1 MAGSVCKVILIGNL
15 GRDPEVK
22 SFQSGGKV
30 CNLSIATSEQ
40 WRDKQSGDRK
50 ERTEWHRVVV
60 FNENL
65 VGVCER
71 FLKKGSKVYLEGSL
85 ETRKYEKDGRET
97 YTTEIVLRPY
107 RGELTLLD
115 GAPDREG
122 EAPAG
127 DYGNSAGSYG
137 GRYERPS
144 AASAGDQR
152 RAGTRASAPLD
163 DDLSDSIPF

>member
-1 MAGSVCKVILIGNL
+1 MAGSVNKCIIIGHL
-15 GRDPEVK
+15 GRDPEIK
-22 SFQSGGKV
+22 SFQNGGRV
-30 CNLSIATSEQ
+30 CNLSVATSEV
-40 WRDKQSGDRK
+40 WKDKGTGDRR
-50 ERTEWHRVVV
+50 ERTEWHRVVI

-65 VGVCER
+65 VGVAER

-115 GAPDREG
+115 GPSDREG
-122 EAPAG
+122 ASQAG
-127 DYGNSAGSYG
+127 DDGGFAGSYG
-137 GRYERPS
+137 GNAERPS
-144 AASAGDQR
+144 RASAGDQR

>member
-1 MAGSVCKVILIGNL
+1 MAGSVNKVIIVGNL

-30 CNLSIATSEQ
+30 CNLSVATSEQ
-40 WRDKQSGDRK
+40 WRDKASGDRR
-50 ERTEWHRVVV
+50 ERTEWHRVVI

-115 GAPDREG
+115 GAPDRDG
-122 EAPAG
+122 ASSAG
-127 DYGNSAGSYG
+127 DDGFSAGTNG
-137 GRYERPS
+137 GGDDRPS
-144 AASAGDQR
+144 RASAGDQR

-163 DDLSDSIPF
+163 DDFSDSIPF

>member
-1 MAGSVCKVILIGNL
+1 
-15 GRDPEVK
+15 
-22 SFQSGGKV
+22 
-30 CNLSIATSEQ
+30 
-40 WRDKQSGDRK
+40 
-50 ERTEWHRVVV
+50 V

-115 GAPDREG
+115 GASDRDG
-122 EAPAG
+122 ASSAG
-127 DYGNSAGSYG
+127 DDGFSDGTYGGSY
-137 GRYERPS
+137 EQPS
-144 AASAGDQR
+144 RASTGDQR

-163 DDLSDSIPF
+163 DDFSDSIPF

>member
-1 MAGSVCKVILIGNL
+1 MAGSVNKCILIGHL

-40 WRDKQSGDRK
+40 WRDKQSGEKR
-50 ERTEWHRVVV
+50 ERTEWHRVVI

-65 VGVCER
+65 VGVCELL
-71 FLKKGSKVYLEGSL
+71 LKKGSKVYLEGSL

-107 RGELTLLD
+107 RGDLQLLD
-115 GAPDREG
+115 GPSDRDG
-122 EAPAG
+122 ASQAG
-127 DYGNSAGSYG
+127 DHGDFAGSYG
-137 GRYERPS
+137 GGYERQS
-144 AASAGDQR
+144 AASVGNQR
-152 RAGTRASAPLD
+152 RVGTRASAPLD
-163 DDLSDSIPF
+163 DDSEIPF